1 MLPAFDT
8 ASLKATLPTLT
19 PLIAGSSAKGL
30 RAAMAGLAA
39 HIPLA
44 SLVDAG
50 WLNKPPKNL
59 LLTCRDVL
67 LAHPDPAVGPLL
79 AQLLAGGKLDA
90 ASASSVQQRL
100 NQLGLT
106 GQGASASEE
115 SQADA
120 ASPASAAGGVDLKPR
135 SPPSSA

>member
-67 LAHPDPAVGPLL
+67 LAHPDPAVGPCWRSCWP
-79 AQLLAGGKLDA
+79 A
-90 ASASSVQQRL
+90 ASWMRPRPAACSS
-100 NQLGLT
+100 G
-106 GQGASASEE
+106 
-115 SQADA
+115 
-120 ASPASAAGGVDLKPR
+120 
-135 SPPSSA
+135 